1 MSHILDIDSFEG
13 SISRT
18 VKKRTPANTN
28 PLSLD
33 ASERK
38 IIKNVAD
45 EIDRNLKIKSLSTY
59 NQMLTFHAAING
71 MEAALAGDWA
81 ALASSAEAGLSA
93 SFEVQNVTPYL
104 ICKQDEAKR
113 NLASD
118 QRAALKELAL
128 RLGHAAPA
136 KTPIDE
142 ARARCLRAMTYAAIA
157 ADRGLMHLVKDNFG
171 AVLVTIGRDDFAPR
185 KSLIWT
191 DNMANFALRY
201 RNARVQMP

>member
-38 IIKNVAD
+38 TIKNVSD

-136 KTPIDE
+136 KNPIDE

-191 DNMANFALRY
+191 DSMANLALRY